1 MLVKTFSSAVFGIE
15 ATTITVEVNLGIG
28 INFYMVGLPDS
39 AVKESQ
45 QRIRA
50 AFTNND
56 LKFPGRE
63 LTINLAPA
71 DMRKEGSHFDLA
83 IAIGILSVTEQV
95 QSEQLHDYLLV
106 GELSLDGKLSPMKG
120 VLPIALQA
128 KKEGYK
134 GLILPAE
141 NASEAAVVEGLDV
154 YGMSDLTSVVS
165 FFNGQSTLAPS
176 IPSVSDLAMKLNELP
191 DVDFRDVKGQMNIK
205 RAFEIAAAGGH
216 NVILIGPPGAGK
228 SMLAKRLPGILPSM
242 SLEESLETTK
252 IHSVAGKIRSEQGL
266 IRRRPFRKPHH
277 TISDI
282 GLIGGGSYP
291 QPGEISLAHNGVLFL
306 DELPEYK
313 RNVLEVLRQ
322 PLEDR
327 VVNISRARFSIDYPA
342 GFMLVAAMNPC
353 PCGYYN
359 HP

>member
-95 QSEQLHDYLLV
+95 QSEQLQDYLLV

-120 VLPIALQA
+120 VLPIA
-128 KKEGYK
+128 
-134 GLILPAE
+134 
-141 NASEAAVVEGLDV
+141 
-154 YGMSDLTSVVS
+154 
-165 FFNGQSTLAPS
+165 
-176 IPSVSDLAMKLNELP
+176 
-191 DVDFRDVKGQMNIK
+191 
-205 RAFEIAAAGGH
+205 
-216 NVILIGPPGAGK
+216 
-228 SMLAKRLPGILPSM
+228 
-242 SLEESLETTK
+242 
-252 IHSVAGKIRSEQGL
+252 
-266 IRRRPFRKPHH
+266 
-277 TISDI
+277 
-282 GLIGGGSYP
+282 
-291 QPGEISLAHNGVLFL
+291 
-306 DELPEYK
+306 
-313 RNVLEVLRQ
+313 
-322 PLEDR
+322 
-327 VVNISRARFSIDYPA
+327 
-342 GFMLVAAMNPC
+342 
-353 PCGYYN
+353 
-359 HP
+359 